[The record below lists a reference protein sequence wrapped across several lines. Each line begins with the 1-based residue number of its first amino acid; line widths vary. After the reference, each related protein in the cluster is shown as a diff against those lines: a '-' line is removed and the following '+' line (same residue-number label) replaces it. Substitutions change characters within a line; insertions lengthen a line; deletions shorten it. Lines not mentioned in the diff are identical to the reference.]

1 MIRKIPLICNEIALF
16 MEERADTRVE
26 WSLSKSFRPLVHQTR
41 PFRFVHDTLVFGPSC
56 TKPALSV
63 HDTLVF
69 VPSCTKPALSVHDHS
84 YSVEES
90 G

>member
-1 MIRKIPLICNEIALF
+1 MRGLNGACRTVFGPSCTKPAL
-16 MEERADTRVE
+16 
-26 WSLSKSFRPLVHQTR
+26 S
-41 PFRFVHDTLVFGPSC
+41 VHDALVFGPSC

-84 YSVEES
+84 FSVEE
-90 G
+90 GG

>member
-1 MIRKIPLICNEIALF
+1 MRGLNGACRK
-16 MEERADTRVE
+16 V
-26 WSLSKSFRPLVHQTR
+26 
-41 PFRFVHDTLVFGPSC
+41 FVPSC

-69 VPSCTKPALSVHDHS
+69 VPSCTKPALSVHDTLVFVPSCTKPALFVHDHS

>member
-1 MIRKIPLICNEIALF
+1 
-16 MEERADTRVE
+16 MEPVEKFSSPRA
-26 WSLSKSFRPLVHQTR
+26 PNP
-41 PFRFVHDTLVFGPSC
+41 PFSCTTTLVFGPSC
-56 TKPALSV
+56 TKPALFV

-69 VPSCTKPALSVHDHS
+69 APSCTKPALFVHDHS

>member
-1 MIRKIPLICNEIALF
+1 MIRKIPLFCNETALF
-16 MEERADTRVE
+16 MEERADARVE
-26 WSLSKSFRPLVHQTR
+26 WSLSKSFR
-41 PFRFVHDTLVFGPSC
+41 PSC

-69 VPSCTKPALSVHDHS
+69 GPSCTKPALSVHDHS

>member
-1 MIRKIPLICNEIALF
+1 MKSLFLWKSGPMRGLNGACRK
-16 MEERADTRVE
+16 V
-26 WSLSKSFRPLVHQTR
+26 
-41 PFRFVHDTLVFGPSC
+41 FVPSC

-69 VPSCTKPALSVHDHS
+69 VPSCTKPALSVHDTLVFVPSCTKPALFVHDHS